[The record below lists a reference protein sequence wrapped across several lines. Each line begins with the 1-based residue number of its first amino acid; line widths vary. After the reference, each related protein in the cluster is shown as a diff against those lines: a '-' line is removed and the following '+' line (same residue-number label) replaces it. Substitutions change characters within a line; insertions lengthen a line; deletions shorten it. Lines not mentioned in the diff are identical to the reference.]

1 MEEKPIEISQT
12 ILKVVDMMNN
22 YLTDILVVRILDTE
36 MSRKYGNEETPLGY
50 LGVTILMSI
59 FGKEYRVFL
68 QNNTAE
74 DILFGSVG
82 AEIMINSFILNIL
95 NPDLPFIKKK
105 LELMIKNI
113 HRKEKLKKLA

>member
-1 MEEKPIEISQT
+1 MEENPIEISQI
-12 ILKVVDMMNN
+12 ILKVIDIMNN
-22 YLTDILVVRILDTE
+22 YLKGILVVKILDTE
-36 MSRKYGNEETPLGY
+36 MSRKYGNEESPLGY

-82 AEIMINSFILNIL
+82 SEIMINSFILNIL

-105 LELMIKNI
+105 IRIND
-113 HRKEKLKKLA
+113 